1 MILFYILQI
10 LKCDACQRYEK
21 IKTVAPMLT
30 PIKIVAP
37 MHMLSSCDRIS
48 QLLLLLILLIFL
60 DFLVSLKVPQFRFD
74 GLRREGQQMSY
85 QEYWFNFEAPFNGIY
100 LMLLYKLIFKL
111 LFRPTTWDQ
120 EWLQICHDTI
130 SQNTLNYI
138 PWSGRRVRRYCEAWT
153 ASFAGIAFLDY

>member
-1 MILFYILQI
+1 MIVHV
-10 LKCDACQRYEK
+10 KCHSY
-21 IKTVAPMLT
+21 APVLWH
-30 PIKIVAP
+30 IVVN
-37 MHMLSSCDRIS
+37 RIS
-48 QLLLLLILLIFL
+48 QLLLRVLLSLFIFL
-60 DFLVSLKVPQFRFD
+60 DFLVSLKVRQFRFD

-130 SQNTLNYI
+130 SQNTLNYT
-138 PWSGRRVRRYCEAWT
+138 PWSGRQVRRYCEAWT
-153 ASFAGIAFLDY
+153 ASFAGIAFLDYSANDKAA